1 MNFTDAC
8 LWSLLRAV
16 AAALLA
22 IPAARCLAPLLMASG
37 RWKIPLAMLALAPL
51 FAPELLVG
59 YGWASF
65 QLTQLHR
72 PGVNHCLYF
81 ALILL
86 KVVPAG
92 AIARVCTP
100 PPAVSSLAI
109 HCDRML
115 GTRRDRRRSRGI
127 RLRGQLLRDLP
138 VAGVVF
144 LLVFQ
149 EFEIASLMQIPA
161 WTVSLFDSQKKWG
174 LDPGVMFERMLVPVA
189 IELLVL
195 VPLVLFCLRAGRSG
209 RPRWRDMDSAVSK
222 RPVAGLVIATVGT
235 LALWAVP
242 VSLIATSGLSVIGG
256 FASNRVLVQ
265 SFVLDL
271 SAAIVLGAG
280 AAVLALSLSRLLIH
294 LIASPR
300 PADDLS
306 MPQRIGR
313 ATIFWGAMIPGLA
326 GAIVVCLSVLLMIQ
340 WPGLTGLRSTIMPA
354 VFALTLFALPRAVL
368 IQLLTGTG
376 RRSEAGHLAELAAR
390 APDTP
395 RADRGGRLL
404 WATDARWLFLTGCV
418 VFYQAMLNLT
428 AAAVLCPPT
437 VSIFPGSMSVVPLPV
452 RLYNMMH
459 FGRNGPLSM
468 MALLSVIIPGVI
480 MLGLAWLLPVIY
492 VRLMR
497 RTART

>member
-1 MNFTDAC
+1 MNFSDAC

-22 IPAARCLAPLLMASG
+22 VPAARCLAPLLLASG
-37 RWKIPLAMLALAPL
+37 RWTLLLATLALAPL

-59 YGWASF
+59 YGWSSF

-72 PGVNHCLYF
+72 PVANHCLYF
-81 ALILL
+81 ALLLL
-86 KVVPAG
+86 KVFPAG

-100 PPAVSSLAI
+100 PPPVSPLAG
-109 HCDRML
+109 HCDRLL
-115 GTRRDRRRSRGI
+115 GTRAESGRSRGI
-127 RLRGQLLRDLP
+127 RLRAQWMRDLP
-138 VAGVVF
+138 AAAVVF
-144 LLVFQ
+144 LLAFQ

-174 LDPGVMFERMLVPVA
+174 LQPDVMFERMLLPIAV
-189 IELLVL
+189 ELLVL
-195 VPLVLFCLRAGRSG
+195 IPLVVFCLRSG
-209 RPRWRDMDSAVSK
+209 SSNRPRWRDTDSPGPR
-222 RPVAGLVIATVGT
+222 RPVTGLILAAAGTI
-235 LALWAVP
+235 ALWVIP
-242 VSLIATSGLSVIGG
+242 FSLIASSGFSAIGG

-265 SFVLDL
+265 SFLLDL
-271 SAAIVLGAG
+271 TAAIVLGTG
-280 AAVLALSLSRLLIH
+280 AAVLALSLSRLLMH

-300 PADDLS
+300 PAGGEAMARRVS
-306 MPQRIGR
+306 RNIV
-313 ATIFWGAMIPGLA
+313 FWGAMIPGLA
-326 GAIVVCLSVLLMIQ
+326 GAIVVCLSVLLVIQ
-340 WPGLTGLRSTIMPA
+340 VPGLTGLRSTIMPA
-354 VFALTLFALPRAVL
+354 VFALTLFVLPRAVL

-376 RRSEAGHLAELAAR
+376 HRSEAGHLAGLLTHAADHSR
-390 APDTP
+390 AM
-395 RADRGGRLL
+395 RGGRLL

-459 FGRNGPLSM
+459 FGRTGPVSM
-468 MALLSVIIPGVI
+468 MALLSVVVPGVI
-480 MLGLAWLLPVIY
+480 MLGLVWFLPVIY

-497 RTART
+497 RTARA